1 MKKILSIILCLGAL
15 LTLNT
20 SAKAQEIQDAQYY
33 FNLGA
38 DYEWK
43 NNKLGAIGIYS
54 KALDIDEN
62 FDAARIARAKLLYF
76 NGRYQ
81 EALQDFNYFYNKTPQ
96 YGPTAFYQFRIN
108 TKLQLG
114 MCEEALDDMYEVI
127 LAYAGQSQ
135 VLDQMIQIIQAR
147 PELKYKLTT
156 NAHPELI
163 TKYKSNAQLIRN
175 YAELYIDSD
184 KGMKNPPYFRF
195 YMDIAK
201 AMYAQLT
208 PSDVFNTSN
217 IRKTESEGQEIDV
230 EEEVIDEEK

>member
-1 MKKILSIILCLGAL
+1 MKKILLVILCLCGLVGFSTKA
-15 LTLNT
+15 N
-20 SAKAQEIQDAQYY
+20 AQEVQDAQYY

-54 KALDIDEN
+54 KALNIDPN

-76 NGRYQ
+76 NGRYE
-81 EALQDFNYFYNKTPQ
+81 EALVDLNYFYNKLPQ

-108 TKLQLG
+108 SKLQLG
-114 MCEEALDDMYEVI
+114 MCEDALDDMYEVI

-135 VLDQMIQIIQAR
+135 VLDQMIQVVQAR
-147 PELKYKLTT
+147 PELQYKLTVA
-156 NAHPELI
+156 AHPELI
-163 TKYKSNAQLIRN
+163 TKYKSNAHLIRS

-184 KGMKNPPYFRF
+184 SKIKNPPYYKF
-195 YMDIAK
+195 YMDISK

-208 PSDVFNTSN
+208 PSDVFNVSN
-217 IRKTESEGQEIDV
+217 VRHTVSEGQELDV
-230 EEEVIDEEK
+230 EGELAE